1 MRRQSVV
8 KLRMRSKKKK
18 TDKDYKKRPHEWQT
32 YLLHKANGWTSP
44 SYKKNSERIQ
54 KYKRALEA
62 QKTEYTPFITNEF
75 VCNYLTNSD
84 FVKNEKEKEY
94 IKYYIKYGNTGIGVI
109 GCTFWE
115 VQEKKLKRWIMKE
128 NMKRKRKGRPALRL
142 QELLL
147 KK

>member
-8 KLRMRSKKKK
+8 KLRMRSKSKKK
-18 TDKDYKKRPHEWQT
+18 SYKRPHEWKT
-32 YLLHKANGWTSP
+32 YVL
-44 SYKKNSERIQ
+44 Q
-54 KYKRALEA
+54 KYKRFNYSDFGTKYKKFQDRLNA
-62 QKTEYTPFITNEF
+62 QKTEYTPYITNEF
-75 VCNYLTNSD
+75 VYNYLTNSD

-94 IKYYIKYGNTGIGVI
+94 IKYYIQHGNIGIGVI
-109 GCTFWE
+109 GCSFYE

-128 NMKRKRKGRPALRL
+128 NMKRKKKGRPALRL